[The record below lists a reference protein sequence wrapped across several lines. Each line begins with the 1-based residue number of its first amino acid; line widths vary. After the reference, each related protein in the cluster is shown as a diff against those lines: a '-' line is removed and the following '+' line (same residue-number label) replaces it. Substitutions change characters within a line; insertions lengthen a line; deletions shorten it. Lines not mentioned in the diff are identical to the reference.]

1 MNKVDVTRSS
11 VSKKD
16 CWDLAVLF
24 SSIDEWNVAME
35 LWVPQISKLAKYQ
48 GGFADTGLL
57 LEYIHS
63 SDEVQRNLEVL
74 YTYAS
79 YQSVVDLGESKY
91 QAMEAKV
98 IQVFTQFS
106 AITSFAVPELTRL
119 DDAYISELLA
129 DERFALYE
137 LQFKCIQ
144 RMKSHTLTE
153 AEEAILAKGG
163 NIWGDNSDIFSK
175 LNNVDLKFTEA
186 IDEKGGK
193 HTLTHGSF
201 GVLLESYDESLRQN
215 AYENIYAGYKAHQH
229 TLAQTLY
236 AQMKQHHFFS
246 QVRNYETTLD
256 AALFP
261 KAIDKDVYVTLIKGV
276 NDNLPLLH
284 KYMEKRAKLLKK
296 PQLNMWDMKVP
307 LVKDLDWKI
316 SYDEAV
322 EMVCAACA
330 PLGDEYIEI
339 LREGLASKRWVDKYE
354 NTGKRSGAFSGGCH
368 DTYPYI
374 LLNYTGTLN
383 DVYTLA
389 HEAGH
394 SMHSYLAR
402 QNQPYHLSDYTIFTA
417 EIASTLNERLL
428 TEHLLTTCK
437 GKKREYLITYE
448 IDALRSTF
456 FRQTQFAEFELLIHQ
471 AVEQGHALSADFLN
485 AEYTKLNDK
494 YYGKSVIQNELIQ
507 YEWSRIPHF
516 YYNYYVYQYATGITC
531 AYNFADRIL
540 ADGQAVVDIYLDL
553 LKSGGNDFPLNQL
566 KKAGIDMTDTD
577 LYAPIFRRWEWLL
590 AQL

>member
-1 MNKVDVTRSS
+1 MKQTDVTRAS

-16 CWDLAVLF
+16 CWDLSVLF
-24 SSIDEWNVAME
+24 SSIQKWNAALE
-35 LWVPQISKLAKYQ
+35 TCSSQIPELAKYQ
-48 GGFADTGLL
+48 GKFTEPELL
-57 LEYIHS
+57 LKYIYC
-63 SDEVQRNLEVL
+63 SDEIQRNLEVL

-79 YQSVVDLGESKY
+79 YQSVVDLGESNY
-91 QAMEAKV
+91 QAMEANV
-98 IQVFTQFS
+98 IQAFTQFS
-106 AITSFAVPELTRL
+106 AITSFTVPELTRL
-119 DDAYISELLA
+119 NDSYIEELLA
-129 DERFALYE
+129 DKRFMPYK

-144 RMKSHTLTE
+144 RMKAHTLTE
-153 AEEAILAKGG
+153 VEEALLAKGG
-163 NIWGDNSDIFSK
+163 NIWGDNSEIFSK
-175 LNNVDLKFTEA
+175 LNNIDLKFEEA
-186 IDEKGGK
+186 IDSKGNK
-193 HTLTHGSF
+193 HILTHGSF
-201 GVLLESYDESLRQN
+201 SVLLESYDETLRKS
-215 AYENIYAGYKAHQH
+215 AYEHIYTGYKSHQH

-246 QVRNYETTLD
+246 QVRHYETTLD

-261 KAIDKDVYVTLIKGV
+261 KSIDKAVYTALIDGV
-276 NDNLPLLH
+276 NDNLSLLH
-284 KYMEKRAKLLKK
+284 KYLEKRATLLNK
-296 PQLNMWDMKVP
+296 PQLDMWDMRVP

-316 SYDEAV
+316 PYDEAV
-322 EMVCAACA
+322 EMVCTACA
-330 PLGDEYIEI
+330 PLGDEYVLI
-339 LREGLASKRWVDKYE
+339 LREGLVSKRWVDKYE

-402 QNQPYHLSDYTIFTA
+402 QHQPYHLSDYTIFTA

-428 TEHLLTTCK
+428 TEYLLNTCK
-437 GKKREYLITYE
+437 GKQREYLITYE

-471 AVEQGHALSADFLN
+471 AVEQGQALSADFLN
-485 AEYTKLNDK
+485 AQYKKLNEK
-494 YYGKSVIQNELIQ
+494 YYGESVIQNELIQ

-540 ADGQAVVDIYLDL
+540 ADGQPVVNTYLNL

-566 KKAGIDMTDTD
+566 KQAGIDMTDTE
-577 LYAPIFRRWEWLL
+577 LYKPIFKRWEWLL
-590 AQL
+590 GQL